1 MSVNIAAGGD
11 APAGLDLA
19 DYLRVVRVYWKAIVA
34 FTVLATLT
42 AFGWTVLQPKIY
54 SSDSSGIVVTPG
66 SDNVSLSLA
75 GDSLAKAKV
84 KNYESVA
91 KSRLVADRVIAS
103 LELNTTADALLGTIS
118 VKVPLDTAEIRVT
131 AQSPDPATAQRVAD
145 AWVNGLAAQVE
156 AIETATPVTATTET
170 TTPDAGTSSS
180 APAATPAPASAVRIL
195 PLGKAVLPTSP
206 VSPNVKLTL
215 ALGALIG
222 LALGVAYA
230 LVRRHLDRRIRNA
243 AEIER
248 LFEVPV
254 IGTLPVDHRLD
265 GKSTILE
272 AGTFAQ
278 LHEVGGSGAMAEA
291 LRELRTN
298 LSFLDVDQPPRIIVV
313 TSSMQA
319 EGKSTVT
326 ANLAVTMAAA
336 GENVVVVDG
345 DLRRPTLVDV
355 FSLVPGVGVTDVL
368 TGTAELEDVLQPW
381 GALPNLSVLGSGR
394 IPPNPSELLGSRAM
408 KNMLNALAQNATV
421 LIDAPPLLPV
431 TDAAVLSRVADGAIV
446 VIRTGKTTQE
456 QLGQSLGNLEKV
468 KGRILGA
475 VLNYVPTKGTD
486 AYSYYGTYTSAPE
499 PADAPEYAHPDTEHT
514 EHPDTER
521 TSPWDSPADE
531 VLEPVSAGRRVRN

>member
-1 MSVNIAAGGD
+1 MSVNIAPGAE

-34 FTVLATLT
+34 FTLLATLT

-103 LELNTTADALLGTIS
+103 LELKTTADALLGTIS

-156 AIETATPVTATTET
+156 AIETATPETAA
-170 TTPDAGTSSS
+170 PDAGTSPDAAT
-180 APAATPAPASAVRIL
+180 APAATASAVRIL

-206 VSPNVKLTL
+206 VSPNVNLALSLGALTGL
-215 ALGALIG
+215 ALGA
-222 LALGVAYA
+222 AYA

-243 AEIER
+243 AEVER

-265 GKSTILE
+265 EKSTILD
-272 AGTFAQ
+272 AGTAAQ
-278 LHEVGGSGAMAEA
+278 LDDAGGAMAEA

-313 TSSMQA
+313 TSSLQA

-355 FSLVPGVGVTDVL
+355 FNLVPGVGVTDVL

-394 IPPNPSELLGSRAM
+394 VPPNPSELLGSRAM
-408 KNMLNALAQNATV
+408 KNMLNALAENAIV

-446 VIRTGKTTQE
+446 VIRTGRTTQE
-456 QLGQSLGNLEKV
+456 QLAQSLGNLEKV

-486 AYSYYGTYTSAPE
+486 AHSYYGTYASAPE
-499 PADAPEYAHPDTEHT
+499 TTDVPDFAQPDASVQAGRRDTEA
-514 EHPDTER
+514 E
-521 TSPWDSPADE
+521 E
-531 VLEPVSAGRRVRN
+531 VLEPLSAGRRVRN

>member
-1 MSVNIAAGGD
+1 MSTAAPPEE
-11 APAGLDLA
+11 APAGMDLA
-19 DYLRVVRVYWKAIVA
+19 DYLRVLRVYWKAIVA
-34 FTVLATLT
+34 FTLLATL
-42 AFGWTVLQPKIY
+42 AASGWTVLQPKIY

-66 SDNVSLSLA
+66 SDNVSLLLA

-103 LELNTTADALLGTIS
+103 LELNTTADALLGSIS

-131 AQSPDPATAQRVAD
+131 ALSTDPATAQRVAD

-156 AIETATPVTATTET
+156 AIETAPPAETTGEPGTATADAGTPVTPTAT
-170 TTPDAGTSSS
+170 
-180 APAATPAPASAVRIL
+180 AVRVL

-206 VSPNVKLTL
+206 TSPNTRLNL
-215 ALGALIG
+215 LLGALVG

-230 LVRRHLDRRIRNA
+230 VIRRHLDRRIRKA
-243 AEIER
+243 ADVER
-248 LFEVPV
+248 LFGVPV
-254 IGTLPVDHRLD
+254 VGTLPVDHRLD
-265 GKSTILE
+265 QKSTILDADTE
-272 AGTFAQ
+272 ADVHDAD
-278 LHEVGGSGAMAEA
+278 GAMAEA

-313 TSSMQA
+313 TSSVQA

-355 FSLVPGVGVTDVL
+355 FNLVPGAGVTDVL
-368 TGTAELEDVLQPW
+368 TGSTELADVLQPW

-408 KNMLNALAQNATV
+408 RNMLNALAEDAIV

-431 TDAAVLSRVADGAIV
+431 TDAAVLSRAADGAIV
-446 VIRTGKTTQE
+446 VVRTGRTTQE
-456 QLGQSLGNLEKV
+456 QLAQSMGNLDKV

-486 AYSYYGTYTSAPE
+486 AYSYYGTYTSAPSPETQPE
-499 PADAPEYAHPDTEHT
+499 PRRLGAGPATES
-514 EHPDTER
+514 EG
-521 TSPWDSPADE
+521 A
-531 VLEPVSAGRRVRN
+531 LEAALSGRRARD

>member
-1 MSVNIAAGGD
+1 MSTTTTPPEAS
-11 APAGLDLA
+11 PGLDLA
-19 DYLRVVRVYWKAIVA
+19 DYLNILRVYWKAIVA
-34 FTVLATLT
+34 FTLLATL
-42 AFGWTVLQPKIY
+42 AAAGWTILQPKVY

-66 SDNVSLSLA
+66 SDNVSLALA

-91 KSRLVADRVIAS
+91 KSRLVADRVIQA
-103 LELNTTADALLGTIS
+103 LDLKTTADALLGSIS

-131 AQSPDPATAQRVAD
+131 AQSTDPATAQRVAD

-156 AIETATPVTATTET
+156 AIETAPSAGASESSPSAET
-170 TTPDAGTSSS
+170 
-180 APAATPAPASAVRIL
+180 AVRVL

-206 VSPNVKLTL
+206 TSPNTKLNL
-215 ALGALIG
+215 ALGALVG

-230 LVRRHLDRRIRNA
+230 LIRRHLDRRIQKA
-243 AEIER
+243 ADIER
-248 LFEVPV
+248 LFGVPV

-265 GKSTILE
+265 GKSTIVD
-272 AGTFAQ
+272 AGTAAQ
-278 LHEVGGSGAMAEA
+278 LHDAGGAMAEA

-355 FSLVPGVGVTDVL
+355 FNLVPGVGVTDVL
-368 TGTAELEDVLQPW
+368 TGTAQLADVLQPW

-408 KNMLNALAQNATV
+408 KNMLDTLAKDAVV

-431 TDAAVLSRVADGAIV
+431 TDAAVLSRAADGAIL
-446 VIRTGKTTQE
+446 VIRTGRTTQE
-456 QLGQSLGNLEKV
+456 QLDQSLGNLVKV
-468 KGRILGA
+468 KGRVLGA
-475 VLNYVPTKGTD
+475 VLNYVPVKGRD
-486 AYSYYGTYTSAPE
+486 AYSYYGTYSSEPMPPSAGTE
-499 PADAPEYAHPDTEHT
+499 PVDDSQNTDTF
-514 EHPDTER
+514 D
-521 TSPWDSPADE
+521 
-531 VLEPVSAGRRVRN
+531 VLEAVRGGRRARI

>member
-1 MSVNIAAGGD
+1 MSTTN
-11 APAGLDLA
+11 APAEAPSGLDLA
-19 DYLRVVRVYWKAIVA
+19 DYLNILRVYWKAIAA
-34 FTVLATLT
+34 FTLLATL
-42 AFGWTVLQPKIY
+42 AAAGWTVLQPKIY

-66 SDNVSLSLA
+66 SDNVSLALA

-103 LELNTTADALLGTIS
+103 LDLKTSADALLGSIS

-131 AQSPDPATAQRVAD
+131 AQSTDPATAQRVAD

-156 AIETATPVTATTET
+156 AIETAPSSEAAGSGATAGM
-170 TTPDAGTSSS
+170 P
-180 APAATPAPASAVRIL
+180 SAVRVQ

-206 VSPNVKLTL
+206 TSPNIKLNL
-215 ALGALIG
+215 ALGALVG

-230 LVRRHLDRRIRNA
+230 LVRRHLDRRIRKA

-248 LFEVPV
+248 LFGVPV

-265 GKSTILE
+265 ERSTILD
-272 AGTFAQ
+272 AGTAAQ
-278 LHEVGGSGAMAEA
+278 LHDAGGAMAEA

-355 FSLVPGVGVTDVL
+355 FNLVPGVGVTDVL
-368 TGTAELEDVLQPW
+368 TGTAQLADILQPW

-408 KNMLNALAQNATV
+408 KNMLDALAKDAVV

-431 TDAAVLSRVADGAIV
+431 TDAAVLSRAADGAILV
-446 VIRTGKTTQE
+446 VRTGKTTQE
-456 QLGQSLGNLEKV
+456 QLDQSLGNLEKV

-486 AYSYYGTYTSAPE
+486 AYSYYGTYTSSASQAPATGLL
-499 PADAPEYAHPDTEHT
+499 PADNQEESASGFEAAP
-514 EHPDTER
+514 
-521 TSPWDSPADE
+521 
-531 VLEPVSAGRRVRN
+531 AGRRVKV

>member
-1 MSVNIAAGGD
+1 MSTTTTPPEAS
-11 APAGLDLA
+11 PGLDLA
-19 DYLRVVRVYWKAIVA
+19 DYLNILRVYWKAIVA
-34 FTVLATLT
+34 FTLLATV
-42 AFGWTVLQPKIY
+42 ASAGWTVLQPKVY

-66 SDNVSLSLA
+66 SDNVSLALA

-91 KSRLVADRVIAS
+91 KSRLVADRVIQA
-103 LELNTTADALLGTIS
+103 LDLKTTADALLGSIS

-131 AQSPDPATAQRVAD
+131 AQSTDPATAQRVAD

-156 AIETATPVTATTET
+156 AIETAPS
-170 TTPDAGTSSS
+170 PDAAGSSPS
-180 APAATPAPASAVRIL
+180 AETAVRVL

-206 VSPNVKLTL
+206 TSPNTKLNL
-215 ALGALIG
+215 ALGALLG

-230 LVRRHLDRRIRNA
+230 LIRRHLDRRIQKA
-243 AEIER
+243 ADIER
-248 LFEVPV
+248 LFGVPV

-265 GKSTILE
+265 GKSTIVD
-272 AGTFAQ
+272 AGTAAQ
-278 LHEVGGSGAMAEA
+278 LHDAGGAMAEA

-355 FSLVPGVGVTDVL
+355 FNLVPGVGVTDVL
-368 TGTAELEDVLQPW
+368 TGTAQLADVLQPW

-408 KNMLNALAQNATV
+408 KNMLDTLAKDAVV

-431 TDAAVLSRVADGAIV
+431 TDAAVLSRAADGAIL
-446 VIRTGKTTQE
+446 VIRTGRTTQE
-456 QLGQSLGNLEKV
+456 QLDQSLGNLVKV
-468 KGRILGA
+468 KGRVLGA
-475 VLNYVPTKGTD
+475 VLNYVPVKGRD
-486 AYSYYGTYTSAPE
+486 AYSYYGTYSSAPDPSSAE
-499 PADAPEYAHPDTEHT
+499 PELVDGRLGADTRDVMEA
-514 EHPDTER
+514 
-521 TSPWDSPADE
+521 
-531 VLEPVSAGRRVRN
+531 VPVGRRART

>member
-1 MSVNIAAGGD
+1 MSTSAAPAD
-11 APAGLDLA
+11 APVGMDLA
-19 DYLRVVRVYWKAIVA
+19 DYFRMLRAYWKAIVA
-34 FTVLATLT
+34 FTLLATL
-42 AFGWTVLQPKIY
+42 AAVGWTVLQPKIY

-91 KSRLVADRVIAS
+91 KSRLVADRVIQALDLKTS
-103 LELNTTADALLGTIS
+103 ADALLGSIS

-131 AQSPDPATAQRVAD
+131 AESTDPSTAQRVAD

-156 AIETATPVTATTET
+156 AIETVPAGEEAIASGTASTPGAEAPANTTAT
-170 TTPDAGTSSS
+170 
-180 APAATPAPASAVRIL
+180 AVRVL
-195 PLGKAVLPTSP
+195 PLGKAVLPSSPTSP
-206 VSPNVKLTL
+206 NLKLNL
-215 ALGALIG
+215 ALGGLVG

-230 LVRRHLDRRIRNA
+230 VIRRHLDRRIRKA
-243 AEIER
+243 AEIEQ
-248 LFEVPV
+248 LFGVPV

-265 GKSTILE
+265 QKSTILD
-272 AGTFAQ
+272 AGTAVQ
-278 LHEVGGSGAMAEA
+278 VHDAGGAMGEA

-298 LSFLDVDQPPRIIVV
+298 ISFLDVDQPPRIIVV
-313 TSSMQA
+313 TSSVQS

-355 FSLVPGVGVTDVL
+355 FNLVPGVGVTDVL
-368 TGTAELEDVLQPW
+368 TGTAELADVLQPW

-408 KNMLNALAQNATV
+408 KSMLNSLAEDAIV

-431 TDAAVLSRVADGAIV
+431 TDAAVLSKVADGAIV

-456 QLGQSLGNLEKV
+456 QVGQSLGNLEKV

-486 AYSYYGTYTSAPE
+486 SYSYYGTYASSAV
-499 PADAPEYAHPDTEHT
+499 PAVG
-514 EHPDTER
+514 TER
-521 TSPWDSPADE
+521 QIVGAQDREAE
-531 VLEPVSAGRRVRN
+531 GVLEALAGGRRARG

>member
-1 MSVNIAAGGD
+1 MSTTTPPPEAS
-11 APAGLDLA
+11 PGLDLA
-19 DYLRVVRVYWKAIVA
+19 DYLNILRVYWKAIVA
-34 FTVLATLT
+34 FTLLATL
-42 AFGWTVLQPKIY
+42 AAAGWTVLQPKIY

-66 SDNVSLSLA
+66 SDNVSLALA

-91 KSRLVADRVIAS
+91 KSRLVADRVIQA
-103 LELNTTADALLGTIS
+103 LDLKTTADALLGGIS

-131 AQSPDPATAQRVAD
+131 AQSTDPATAQRVAD

-156 AIETATPVTATTET
+156 AIETAPSA
-170 TTPDAGTSSS
+170 DAAGSS
-180 APAATPAPASAVRIL
+180 ASAETAVRVL

-206 VSPNVKLTL
+206 TSPNTKLNL
-215 ALGALIG
+215 ALGALVG

-230 LVRRHLDRRIRNA
+230 LIRRHLDRRIQKA
-243 AEIER
+243 ADIER
-248 LFEVPV
+248 LFGVPV

-265 GKSTILE
+265 GKSTIVD
-272 AGTFAQ
+272 AGTAAQ
-278 LHEVGGSGAMAEA
+278 LHDAGGAMAEA

-313 TSSMQA
+313 TSSLQA

-355 FSLVPGVGVTDVL
+355 FNLVPGVGVTDVL
-368 TGTAELEDVLQPW
+368 TGTAQLADVLQPW

-408 KNMLNALAQNATV
+408 KNMLNTLAKDAVV

-431 TDAAVLSRVADGAIV
+431 TDAAVLSRAADGAIL
-446 VIRTGKTTQE
+446 VIRTGRTTQE
-456 QLGQSLGNLEKV
+456 QLDQSLGNLQKV
-468 KGRILGA
+468 KGRVLGA
-475 VLNYVPTKGTD
+475 VLNYVPIKGRD
-486 AYSYYGTYTSAPE
+486 AYSYYGTYTSAPAPSSTE
-499 PADAPEYAHPDTEHT
+499 PRAAEDRQDADTL
-514 EHPDTER
+514 
-521 TSPWDSPADE
+521 E
-531 VLEPVSAGRRVRN
+531 VLEVIHGGRRARI

>member
-1 MSVNIAAGGD
+1 MSTTA
-11 APAGLDLA
+11 APAEAPGGMDLA
-19 DYLRVVRVYWKAIVA
+19 EYLRVLRVYWKAIVA
-34 FTVLATLT
+34 FTLLATLA

-103 LELNTTADALLGTIS
+103 LELKTTADALLGSIS

-131 AQSPDPATAQRVAD
+131 ALSKDPATAQRVAD

-156 AIETATPVTATTET
+156 AIETAAPAGTAGEPGTAT
-170 TTPDAGTSSS
+170 
-180 APAATPAPASAVRIL
+180 AVSVL

-206 VSPNVKLTL
+206 TSPNTKLNL
-215 ALGALIG
+215 LLGALVG

-230 LVRRHLDRRIRNA
+230 VVRRHLDRRIRKA
-243 AEIER
+243 ADVER
-248 LFEVPV
+248 LFGVPV
-254 IGTLPVDHRLD
+254 VGTLPVDHRLD
-265 GKSTILE
+265 GKSTVLD
-272 AGTFAQ
+272 AGTEAQ
-278 LHEVGGSGAMAEA
+278 VHDAGGAMAEA

-313 TSSMQA
+313 TSSVQA

-326 ANLAVTMAAA
+326 ANLAVAMAAA

-355 FSLVPGVGVTDVL
+355 FNLVPGAGVTDVL
-368 TGTAELEDVLQPW
+368 TGTAELADVLQPW

-408 KNMLNALAQNATV
+408 RNMLNALAEDAVV

-431 TDAAVLSRVADGAIV
+431 TDAAVLSRAADGAIV
-446 VIRTGKTTQE
+446 VIRTGRTTQE
-456 QLGQSLGNLEKV
+456 QLAQSMGNLDKV

-486 AYSYYGTYTSAPE
+486 AYSYYGTYTSAHSPE
-499 PADAPEYAHPDTEHT
+499 PVAEPQ
-514 EHPDTER
+514 R
-521 TSPWDSPADE
+521 RGTSPATESEGP
-531 VLEPVSAGRRVRN
+531 LEAALSGRRAKD

>member
-1 MSVNIAAGGD
+1 MSVTTATPGE
-11 APAGLDLA
+11 APAGLDLT
-19 DYLRVVRVYWKAIVA
+19 DYLRVARTYWKATVA
-34 FTVLATLT
+34 FTLLATLT

-91 KSRLVADRVIAS
+91 KSRLVADRVIADLG
-103 LELNTTADALLGTIS
+103 LETTADALLGTIS
-118 VKVPLDTAEIRVT
+118 VKVPLDTAEIRVS
-131 AQSPDPATAQRVAD
+131 AQSTDPAIAQRVAD

-156 AIETATPVTATTET
+156 AIETAA
-170 TTPDAGTSSS
+170 PDAGTS
-180 APAATPAPASAVRIL
+180 PTVTASAVRVL

-206 VSPNVKLTL
+206 DSPNVKLTL
-215 ALGALIG
+215 VLGGLIG

-230 LVRRHLDRRIRNA
+230 LVRRHLDRRIRSA

-272 AGTFAQ
+272 DGTAAQ
-278 LHEVGGSGAMAEA
+278 LHDAGRAMAEA

-355 FSLVPGVGVTDVL
+355 FNLVPGVGVTDVL
-368 TGTAELEDVLQPW
+368 TGTAELGDVLQPW

-408 KNMLNALAQNATV
+408 KNMLSALAENAIV

-431 TDAAVLSRVADGAIV
+431 TDAAVLASVADGAV
-446 VIRTGKTTQE
+446 LVIRTGKTTQE
-456 QLGQSLGNLEKV
+456 QLAQSLGNLEKV

-475 VLNYVPTKGTD
+475 VLNYVPTSGTD
-486 AYSYYGTYTSAPE
+486 AYAYYGTYTSASV
-499 PADAPEYAHPDTEHT
+499 PAPSAET
-514 EHPDTER
+514 R
-521 TSPWDSPADE
+521 PAGSHQDGAE
-531 VLEPVSAGRRVRN
+531 NSVQEPVPAGRRTRG

>member
-34 FTVLATLT
+34 FTLLATLT

-156 AIETATPVTATTET
+156 AIETATPGSAGTTEA
-170 TTPDAGTSSS
+170 PDAGTSSN
-180 APAATPAPASAVRIL
+180 APAATAAPASAVRIL

-355 FSLVPGVGVTDVL
+355 FNLVPGVGVTDVL

-394 IPPNPSELLGSRAM
+394 IPPNPSELLGSKAM
-408 KNMLNALAQNATV
+408 KNMLNALAENATV

-475 VLNYVPTKGTD
+475 VLNYVPTRGTD
-486 AYSYYGTYTSAPE
+486 AYSYYGTYTSAAE
-499 PADAPEYAHPDTEHT
+499 APESTSAPVSTGAPAAADSNASKAANRETEAG
-514 EHPDTER
+514 D
-521 TSPWDSPADE
+521 
-531 VLEPVSAGRRVRN
+531 VLETASAGRRARN

>member
-1 MSVNIAAGGD
+1 MSVNTVPAGET
-11 APAGLDLA
+11 PAGLDLA

-34 FTVLATLT
+34 FTLLATLT

-103 LELNTTADALLGTIS
+103 LELKTTADALLGTIS

-156 AIETATPVTATTET
+156 AIETATPETATTET
-170 TTPDAGTSSS
+170 TTPDAGTSPAA
-180 APAATPAPASAVRIL
+180 APAATASAVRIL

-265 GKSTILE
+265 EKSTILD
-272 AGTFAQ
+272 AGAAAQ
-278 LHEVGGSGAMAEA
+278 LHDAGGAMAEA

-298 LSFLDVDQPPRIIVV
+298 ISFLDVDQPPRIIVV

-355 FSLVPGVGVTDVL
+355 FNLVPGVGVTDVL

-394 IPPNPSELLGSRAM
+394 IPPNPSELLGSKAM
-408 KNMLNALAQNATV
+408 KNMLSALAENAIV

-446 VIRTGKTTQE
+446 VIRTGRTTQE

-499 PADAPEYAHPDTEHT
+499 TQEALEFVHPDATAHE
-514 EHPDTER
+514 PR
-521 TSPWDSPADE
+521 WDAED
-531 VLEPVSAGRRVRN
+531 VLEPVPAGRRARG

>member
-1 MSVNIAAGGD
+1 MSTPAAPAE
-11 APAGLDLA
+11 APAGLELT
-19 DYLRVVRVYWKAIVA
+19 DYLRMLRVYWKAIVA
-34 FTVLATLT
+34 FTLLATLT
-42 AFGWTVLQPKIY
+42 ACGWTVLQPKIY

-103 LELNTTADALLGTIS
+103 LELKTTADALLGAIS

-131 AQSPDPATAQRVAD
+131 AQSTDPATAQRVAD

-156 AIETATPVTATTET
+156 AIETATPAETASEPGTEPTLDAGPSATAT
-170 TTPDAGTSSS
+170 
-180 APAATPAPASAVRIL
+180 AVRVL

-206 VSPNVKLTL
+206 TSPNTKLNL
-215 ALGALIG
+215 ALGALVG
-222 LALGVAYA
+222 LALGAAYA
-230 LVRRHLDRRIRNA
+230 VIRRHLDRRIRKA
-243 AEIER
+243 AEIEGI
-248 LFEVPV
+248 FGVPV

-265 GKSTILE
+265 QKSTILD
-272 AGTFAQ
+272 AGTAA
-278 LHEVGGSGAMAEA
+278 EVHDAGGAMSEA

-313 TSSMQA
+313 TSSVQS

-355 FSLVPGVGVTDVL
+355 FNLVPGVGVTDVL
-368 TGTAELEDVLQPW
+368 TGTAELADVLQPW

-408 KNMLNALAQNATV
+408 KNMLNTLAEDAIV

-431 TDAAVLSRVADGAIV
+431 TDAAVLSRVADGAIL
-446 VIRTGKTTQE
+446 VIRTGRTTQE
-456 QLGQSLGNLEKV
+456 QLAQSLGNLDKV
-468 KGRILGA
+468 KGRVLGA
-475 VLNYVPTKGTD
+475 VLNYVPTRGTD
-486 AYSYYGTYTSAPE
+486 ANSYYGTYTSAPG
-499 PADAPEYAHPDTEHT
+499 PASAAESQRVNTRGDAEAQG
-514 EHPDTER
+514 
-521 TSPWDSPADE
+521 
-531 VLEPVSAGRRVRN
+531 VLEAVPGGRRAQG

>member
-1 MSVNIAAGGD
+1 MSVTTATPGEAHG
-11 APAGLDLA
+11 GLDLT
-19 DYLRVVRVYWKAIVA
+19 DYLRVVRTYWRAIVA
-34 FTVLATLT
+34 FTLLATLA

-66 SDNVSLSLA
+66 SDNVSLALA

-91 KSRLVADRVIAS
+91 KSRLVADRVIAD
-103 LELNTTADALLGTIS
+103 LGLKTTADALLGSIS
-118 VKVPLDTAEIRVT
+118 VKVPLDTAEIKVT

-156 AIETATPVTATTET
+156 AIETAPSAEAAPGEAAK
-170 TTPDAGTSSS
+170 PDAGTS
-180 APAATPAPASAVRIL
+180 AGTQASAVRVL
-195 PLGKAVLPTSP
+195 PLGKAVLPAAP

-215 ALGALIG
+215 ALGALTG
-222 LALGVAYA
+222 VALGVAYA
-230 LVRRHLDRRIRNA
+230 LVRRHLDRRIRSA

-248 LFEVPV
+248 LFGVPV

-265 GKSTILE
+265 AKSTILE
-272 AGTFAQ
+272 TGSAAQVHDAG
-278 LHEVGGSGAMAEA
+278 GAMAEA

-313 TSSMQA
+313 TSSVQA

-355 FSLVPGVGVTDVL
+355 FNLVPGVGVTDVL
-368 TGTAELEDVLQPW
+368 TGTAELADVLQPW
-381 GALPNLSVLGSGR
+381 GALPNLAVLGSGR

-408 KNMLNALAQNATV
+408 KNMLSALAENAIV

-446 VIRTGKTTQE
+446 VIRTGKSTQE
-456 QLGQSLGNLEKV
+456 QLAQSLGNLDKV
-468 KGRILGA
+468 KGRVLGA
-475 VLNYVPTKGTD
+475 VLNYVPTRGTD
-486 AYSYYGTYTSAPE
+486 SYSYYGTYTSE
-499 PADAPEYAHPDTEHT
+499 PAAAAQSVAGPRRASTRPVTDIEA
-514 EHPDTER
+514 R
-521 TSPWDSPADE
+521 
-531 VLEPVSAGRRVRN
+531 LEAVPAGRRAKD

>member
-1 MSVNIAAGGD
+1 MSTTT
-11 APAGLDLA
+11 APPEASPGLDLA
-19 DYLRVVRVYWKAIVA
+19 DYLNVLRVYWKAIVA
-34 FTVLATLT
+34 FTLLATV
-42 AFGWTVLQPKIY
+42 AAAGWTILQPKIY

-66 SDNVSLSLA
+66 SDNVSLALA

-91 KSRLVADRVIAS
+91 KSRLVADRVIQA
-103 LELNTTADALLGTIS
+103 LDLKTTADALLGSIT

-131 AQSPDPATAQRVAD
+131 AQSTDPVTAQRVAD

-156 AIETATPVTATTET
+156 AIETAPSAGASGSSPSAET
-170 TTPDAGTSSS
+170 
-180 APAATPAPASAVRIL
+180 AVRVL

-206 VSPNVKLTL
+206 TSPNTKLNL
-215 ALGALIG
+215 ALGALVG

-230 LVRRHLDRRIRNA
+230 LIRRHLDRRIQKA
-243 AEIER
+243 ADIER
-248 LFEVPV
+248 LFGVPV

-265 GKSTILE
+265 GKSTIVD
-272 AGTFAQ
+272 AGTAAQ
-278 LHEVGGSGAMAEA
+278 LHDAGGAMAEA

-313 TSSMQA
+313 TSSLQA

-355 FSLVPGVGVTDVL
+355 FNLVPGVGVTDVL
-368 TGTAELEDVLQPW
+368 TGTAQLADVLQPW

-408 KNMLNALAQNATV
+408 KNMLNTLAKDAVV

-446 VIRTGKTTQE
+446 VIRTGRTTQE
-456 QLGQSLGNLEKV
+456 QLHQSLGNLEKV
-468 KGRILGA
+468 KGRVLGA
-475 VLNYVPTKGTD
+475 VLNYVPIKGRD
-486 AYSYYGTYTSAPE
+486 AYSYYGTYSSAPM
-499 PADAPEYAHPDTEHT
+499 PPSAGT
-514 EHPDTER
+514 
-521 TSPWDSPADE
+521 
-531 VLEPVSAGRRVRN
+531 EPVAGRLDADNTDVVEAVPGGRRARI

>member
-1 MSVNIAAGGD
+1 MSTTTTPPEAS
-11 APAGLDLA
+11 PGLDLA
-19 DYLRVVRVYWKAIVA
+19 EYLNILRVYWKAIVA
-34 FTVLATLT
+34 FTLLATL
-42 AFGWTVLQPKIY
+42 AAAGWTVLQPKVY

-66 SDNVSLSLA
+66 SDNVSLALA

-91 KSRLVADRVIAS
+91 KSRLVADRVIQA
-103 LELNTTADALLGTIS
+103 LDLKTTADALLGSIS

-131 AQSPDPATAQRVAD
+131 AQSTDPATAQRVAD

-156 AIETATPVTATTET
+156 AIETAPS
-170 TTPDAGTSSS
+170 PDAAGSSPS
-180 APAATPAPASAVRIL
+180 AETAVRVL

-206 VSPNVKLTL
+206 TSPNTKLNL
-215 ALGALIG
+215 ALGALVG

-230 LVRRHLDRRIRNA
+230 LIRRHLDRRIQKA
-243 AEIER
+243 ADIER
-248 LFEVPV
+248 LFGVPV

-265 GKSTILE
+265 GKSTIVD
-272 AGTFAQ
+272 AGTAAQ
-278 LHEVGGSGAMAEA
+278 LHDAGGAMAEA

-355 FSLVPGVGVTDVL
+355 FNLVPGVGVTDVL
-368 TGTAELEDVLQPW
+368 TGTAQLADVLQPW

-408 KNMLNALAQNATV
+408 KNMLDTLAKDAVV

-431 TDAAVLSRVADGAIV
+431 TDAAVLSRAADGAIL
-446 VIRTGKTTQE
+446 VIRTGRTTQE
-456 QLGQSLGNLEKV
+456 QLDQSLGNLVKV
-468 KGRILGA
+468 KGRVLGA
-475 VLNYVPTKGTD
+475 VLNYVPVKGRD
-486 AYSYYGTYTSAPE
+486 AYSYYGTYSSAPDPSSAE
-499 PADAPEYAHPDTEHT
+499 PELVDGRLGADTRDVMEA
-514 EHPDTER
+514 
-521 TSPWDSPADE
+521 
-531 VLEPVSAGRRVRN
+531 VPVGRRART

>member
-1 MSVNIAAGGD
+1 MSVNSAPGD
-11 APAGLDLA
+11 EVPAGLDLA
-19 DYLRVVRVYWKAIVA
+19 DYLRLLRVYWKAIVA
-34 FTVLATLT
+34 FTLLATLT

-91 KSRLVADRVIAS
+91 KSRLVAERVIAS
-103 LELNTTADALLGTIS
+103 LELKTTADALLGTIS
-118 VKVPLDTAEIRVT
+118 VKVPPDTAEIRVT

-156 AIETATPVTATTET
+156 AIETATPA
-170 TTPDAGTSSS
+170 DAAAPEAGS
-180 APAATPAPASAVRIL
+180 AADVPAAAASPAPAVRIL
-195 PLGKAVLPTSP
+195 PLGKAVLPSSP
-206 VSPNVKLTL
+206 VSPNVRLTL
-215 ALGALIG
+215 MLGALTG
-222 LALGVAYA
+222 LALGGAYA
-230 LVRRHLDRRIRNA
+230 MVRRHLDRRIRNA
-243 AEIER
+243 TEVER
-248 LFEVPV
+248 LFGVPV

-272 AGTFAQ
+272 PGASAQ
-278 LHEVGGSGAMAEA
+278 LHEAGAGGAMGEA

-313 TSSMQA
+313 TSSLA
-319 EGKSTVT
+319 GEGKSTVT
-326 ANLAVTMAAA
+326 ANLAVTLAAA

-355 FSLVPGVGVTDVL
+355 FNLVPGVGVTDVL
-368 TGTAELEDVLQPW
+368 AGTAELEDVLQPW

-394 IPPNPSELLGSRAM
+394 IPPNPSELLGSLAM
-408 KNMLNALAQNATV
+408 KNMLSALAQNATV

-446 VIRTGKTTQE
+446 VIHTGKTTQE
-456 QLGQSLGNLEKV
+456 QLGQSLGNLSKV
-468 KGRILGA
+468 RGRVLGT
-475 VLNYVPTKGTD
+475 VLNRVPTHGTD
-486 AYSYYGTYTSAPE
+486 TYSYYGTYASAPE
-499 PADAPEYAHPDTEHT
+499 PARRDLSLRASAAGAVRADNGGNVGAAP
-514 EHPDTER
+514 
-521 TSPWDSPADE
+521 
-531 VLEPVSAGRRVRN
+531 VLASRRARG

>member
-1 MSVNIAAGGD
+1 MSTTVAHAE
-11 APAGLDLA
+11 PPVGLDLA

-34 FTVLATLT
+34 FTLLATL
-42 AFGWTVLQPKIY
+42 AALGWTVLQPKTY

-103 LELNTTADALLGTIS
+103 LELQTSADALLAAIS

-131 AQSPDPATAQRVAD
+131 AESTDPATAQRVAD

-156 AIETATPVTATTET
+156 AIETAPPADAATEPGTAATSAAGPPLNTTAT
-170 TTPDAGTSSS
+170 
-180 APAATPAPASAVRIL
+180 AVRVL

-206 VSPNVKLTL
+206 TSPNVKLNL
-215 ALGALIG
+215 MLGVLVG
-222 LALGVAYA
+222 LAIGVGYA
-230 LVRRHLDRRIRNA
+230 VVRRHLDRRIRKA
-243 AEIER
+243 AAVER
-248 LFEVPV
+248 FFGVPV

-265 GKSTILE
+265 AKSTVLD
-272 AGTFAQ
+272 AGTAEQ
-278 LHEVGGSGAMAEA
+278 VHDAGGAMAEA

-313 TSSMQA
+313 TSSVQA

-336 GENVVVVDG
+336 GQNVAVVDG

-355 FSLVPGVGVTDVL
+355 FNLVPGVGVTDVL
-368 TGTAELEDVLQPW
+368 TGTANLVDVLQPW

-408 KNMLNALAQNATV
+408 KNMLDALAEDAVV
-421 LIDAPPLLPV
+421 LVDAPPLLPV
-431 TDAAVLSRVADGAIV
+431 TDAAILTGAADGAIV
-446 VIRTGKTTQE
+446 VIRAGRTTEE
-456 QLGQSLGNLEKV
+456 QLGQSLANLKKV

-475 VLNYVPTKGTD
+475 VLNYVPTRGTD
-486 AYSYYGTYTSAPE
+486 AYSYYGTYTSAPGPVRAAKARRAGVQQATVTE
-499 PADAPEYAHPDTEHT
+499 GFLDAVA
-514 EHPDTER
+514 
-521 TSPWDSPADE
+521 
-531 VLEPVSAGRRVRN
+531 AGRRTKD